1 MLQYKCPIERGYKM
15 TEILTTE
22 FAQYDELLPTYQQAY
37 IDLTVAESNDTV
49 TDQQMDE
56 IYDTY
61 DEVQSEYTKV
71 RDNLA
76 GNVQFLAENLMRL
89 AKALSDASDDID
101 GDRDSESAKQI
112 LLTLEDELADAIR
125 KSRLFQ
131 TQF

>member
-1 MLQYKCPIERGYKM
+1 M